1 MAYELKDGQGSLF
14 KNERKEKDTHPTH
27 KGEIKI
33 DGKVYWLSAWVK
45 EGKKGRFFSLS
56 AKPKEDRPR
65 GNGHQGAPTAEDS
78 DVPFSRLRRN
88 ELL

>member
-1 MAYELKDGQGSLF
+1 MPYELKDGQGSLF

-56 AKPKEDRPR
+56 AKPKEGRQEPR
-65 GNGHQGAPTAEDS
+65 TRDPQEAAPYSD
-78 DVPFSRLRRN
+78 DVPF
-88 ELL
+88 